1 MIQCVVCVVLGVG
14 NPLMFFIKNCLGC
27 FGRQLPGMIYTFNAL
42 FRPPYATDTECSRRH
57 LSDFEKQFELCFL
70 EIKER
75 KVTMVPHNDTAVTEH
90 VGASGDL
97 L

>member
-1 MIQCVVCVVLGVG
+1 MCSVCCVGSGESFYVLH
-14 NPLMFFIKNCLGC
+14 KNGLGC

-42 FRPPYATDTECSRRH
+42 FRPPYATDTECSRH
-57 LSDFEKQFELCFL
+57 PSDFEKQFELCFL
-70 EIKER
+70 EIEER

>member
-1 MIQCVVCVVLGVG
+1 
-14 NPLMFFIKNCLGC
+14 
-27 FGRQLPGMIYTFNAL
+27 MIYTFNAL

-97 L
+97 LCRYKLRLSGISVCHCWRLSGHQR